1 MLNYRFE
8 RFTLFVILV
17 CAVGAAPVFAQSVD
31 SNSMIANHLYG
42 SKSFSAVTVA
52 TDKISYGDGDKIV
65 IFGSTQDT
73 IIGTPVTVKII
84 NPIGNIVKIDQ
95 VNLGSDSTYS
105 TTITATGTLWQA
117 AGTYQ
122 VMVQYGTKDRTAQ
135 TTFQFSG
142 STGAIVGNTIP
153 VDGTNFVVKYSITNG
168 TVTSIKADPQ
178 DKSLIIS
185 LQTSGNGML
194 SVTLPR
200 GLIDST
206 MNGTDVKFIVMAS
219 GQDIPFQEVST
230 TSDYRTLSIPF
241 TNGTTQITIF
251 GTFVIPEFGPIVG
264 VIMMISIIG
273 TMLITRFANVT
284 SIS

>member
-1 MLNYRFE
+1 LNYRFE
-8 RFTLFVILV
+8 GFTLFVILV
-17 CAVGAAPVFAQSVD
+17 CATGAAPVFAQSAD
-31 SNSMIANHLYG
+31 NNPLTANPQYG
-42 SKSFSAVTVA
+42 SQSFPAVTVA
-52 TDKISYGDGDKIV
+52 TDKLSYGDGDKIV
-65 IFGSTQDT
+65 IFGTTQNT

-84 NPIGNIVKIDQ
+84 SPMGNIVEIDQ

-122 VMVQYGTKDRTAQ
+122 VMVQYSTKDRTAQ

-142 STGAIVGNTIP
+142 SSGAAVGNTIP
-153 VDGTNFVVKYSITNG
+153 VDGTNFTIKYSITNG
-168 TVTSIKADPQ
+168 KVTGIRADPQ
-178 DKSLIIS
+178 DKSLVIS
-185 LQTSGNGML
+185 LQTSGNGVL
-194 SVTLPR
+194 SITLPR

-206 MNGTDVKFIVMAS
+206 MNGTDTKFIVMAG
-219 GQDIPFQEVST
+219 GQDIPFQDVSA
-230 TSDYRTLSIPF
+230 TSDDRTLSIPF

-264 VIMMISIIG
+264 VILMISLIG
-273 TMLITRFANVT
+273 TMLITRKSANIT